1 MRTLCP
7 SILVC
12 LLSLAAPSARAAPM
26 AAAAVAAPH
35 LRVELLAEELP
46 LAPGSEVQ
54 LGLRFILEPGW
65 HIYWSNPGDSGQP
78 PHLSWSLPAGA
89 DKLHIGELRWPT
101 PHRLATGPLVDYG
114 YENEVMLLA
123 PLHVDSDATLRG
135 DQAVTAAVNWLVCSE
150 SCIPGKAQLTR
161 TLPVR
166 TEAPGVRVE
175 APSPAGN
182 LPPSTATAA
191 LFAAA
196 ENALPQPPPPDL
208 ELDGVLDA
216 SAIHLHIDLGV
227 DAKTLKAQFFPS
239 EPAQVDNAAP
249 QIVTAAGSVLS
260 LQMQRSE
267 QLVADIS
274 RLRGLLVLDAA
285 GQPTRSFA
293 VAIPL
298 RSALAP
304 TVPPKAAAPL
314 PAAALTATET
324 PALPAPA
331 AAAAGEQLPLGLA
344 LLFALLGGALLNL
357 MPCVFPVLSIKA
369 LALVELSGAERAKA
383 RLHGLLYTAGIVV
396 SFWALAGL
404 LLALRYAGQQ
414 IGWGFHLQSPEFVIG
429 LCVLLFLL
437 GLNLLGVFEIGIGLT
452 QLGQATA
459 GRSGAAGAF
468 ATGVLATVVATPCT
482 APFMGT
488 AVGFALSQSA
498 LVALL
503 TFTLLGLGLALPY
516 VLLLWIPGGQRIL
529 PRPGRWMETFKQAMG
544 FLLLATVLWLAWVL
558 GGQGGAD
565 AVIAL
570 LGGLLLAGVA
580 AWVLQRWSE
589 QGKKATAAALA
600 LVLVGLLIPLWQIS
614 GAKPHANT
622 AASKSADDDLPW
634 EPFTPAQLAAYRSAG
649 KAVLLDFT
657 ANWCVSCKVNERLV
671 LRSQEVRARIRELG
685 VIPMKADWTNED
697 PTIAQALAEFGRAGV
712 PFYVLY
718 GRDANTPPI
727 QLPVVLSRT
736 IVLRAL
742 DQIK

>member
-12 LLSLAAPSARAAPM
+12 LLSLAAPSVRAAPV
-26 AAAAVAAPH
+26 AAFAAGAPH

-78 PHLSWSLPAGA
+78 PHISWSLPSGA

-114 YENEVMLLA
+114 YEGEVMLLA
-123 PLHVDSDATLRG
+123 PLHVDADAALHG

-161 TLPVR
+161 ILPVR
-166 TEAPGVRVE
+166 AEAPGPGVQ

-182 LPPSTATAA
+182 PPPPATATAA

-216 SAIHLHIDLGV
+216 STIHLHIDLGV
-227 DAKTLKAQFFPS
+227 DAKTLKAQFFPA

-304 TVPPKAAAPL
+304 AVPPKTVAPL
-314 PAAALTATET
+314 PAAPLPTLET
-324 PALPAPA
+324 PARPAP
-331 AAAAGEQLPLGLA
+331 AAGEQLPLGLA

-369 LALVELSGAERAKA
+369 LALIELSGAERAKA
-383 RLHGLLYTAGIVV
+383 RLHGLLYAAGILV

-404 LLALRYAGQQ
+404 LLMLRYAGQQ

-452 QLGQATA
+452 QLGQATV
-459 GRSGAAGAF
+459 GRNGAAGAF

-516 VLLLWIPGGQRIL
+516 VLLLWVPGGQRIL
-529 PRPGRWMETFKQAMG
+529 PRPGRWMETFKQVMG

-558 GGQGGAD
+558 GGQGGVD

-580 AWVLQRWSE
+580 GWVLQRWSE

-600 LVLVGLLIPLWQIS
+600 LVLVGLLIPIWQIS
-614 GAKPHANT
+614 GTKLQANT
-622 AASKSADDDLPW
+622 AASRPGDDDLPW
-634 EPFTPAQLAAYRSAG
+634 ESFTPAQLAAYRRAG

-697 PTIAQALAEFGRAGV
+697 PTITQALAEFGRAGV

-727 QLPVVLSRT
+727 QLPVVLSKT